1 MSTMTNNSNM
11 NIRKLSKVL
20 KSTNANS
27 NLILKRLDSK
37 VTGRIVSIVKS
48 SLFIFL
54 LLGIQACQDTSM
66 QDLRNFVANAYK
78 DKKPEIEPLPEIKPY
93 KDFPYSASASNDPF
107 NLENIITSRTAAAAV
122 GDSPDSSRP
131 REPLEEFPLD
141 ALKMVGTISQGQRP
155 YVIVKTSEGTAL
167 RATIGNYM
175 GQNDGKIKQII
186 PEEQKILLTEI
197 VLDTAG
203 RWVNRDVEMTI
214 DKDE

>member
-1 MSTMTNNSNM
+1 MSTMTNKSNM
-11 NIRKLSKVL
+11 KIRKLRTIFKCAKADS
-20 KSTNANS
+20 NS
-27 NLILKRLDSK
+27 IIKRLESK

-48 SLFIFL
+48 SLFIYFL
-54 LLGIQACQDTSM
+54 LGVQACQDNSM
-66 QDLRNFVANAYK
+66 QDLRDFVANAYK

-93 KDFPYSASASNDPF
+93 KDFAYSASESNDPF
-107 NLENIITSRTAAAAV
+107 NLENIITSRTAAVAV
-122 GDSPDSSRP
+122 GGSPDSNRP

-141 ALKMVGTISQGQRP
+141 ALKMVGTMSQGQRP

-197 VLDTAG
+197 VLDTTG

-214 DKDE
+214 DRDE

>member
-1 MSTMTNNSNM
+1 MMANNSNM
-11 NIRKLSKVL
+11 KTRKLSMMF
-20 KSTNANS
+20 KSARSESDSTLRQFDF
-27 NLILKRLDSK
+27 NL
-37 VTGRIVSIVKS
+37 TGRAASIVKT
-48 SLFIFL
+48 SLILFV
-54 LLGIQACQDTSM
+54 LLGVQACQDTGM
-66 QDLRNFVANAYK
+66 QDLRDFVANAYK

-93 KDFPYSASASNDPF
+93 KDFEYAAADADDPF
-107 NLENIITSRTAAAAV
+107 NLENIITSRAATAES

-141 ALKMVGTISQGQRP
+141 ALKMVGTMSQAQRP

-186 PEEQKILLTEI
+186 PEEQKVLLTEI
-197 VLDTAG
+197 VLDSAG
-203 RWVNRDVEMTI
+203 RWVNRDVELTI

>member
-1 MSTMTNNSNM
+1 M

-37 VTGRIVSIVKS
+37 VTGRMVSIVKS

-107 NLENIITSRTAAAAV
+107 NLANIITSRTAPAAV

>member
-1 MSTMTNNSNM
+1 MKV
-11 NIRKLSKVL
+11 RKPRSVF
-20 KSTNANS
+20 KS
-27 NLILKRLDSK
+27 
-37 VTGRIVSIVKS
+37 G
-48 SLFIFL
+48 LFIFV
-54 LLGIQACQDTSM
+54 LLGVQACQDNSM
-66 QDLRNFVANAYK
+66 QDLRDFVANAYK

-93 KDFPYSASASNDPF
+93 QDFEYSAGESNDPF
-107 NLENIITSRTAAAAV
+107 NLENIITSRSAAV
-122 GDSPDSSRP
+122 AIGDSPDSNRP
-131 REPLEEFPLD
+131 REPLEDFPLD
-141 ALKMVGTISQGQRP
+141 ALKMVGTMSRGQRP

-203 RWVNRDVEMTI
+203 RWVNRDIEMTI

>member
-1 MSTMTNNSNM
+1 MMANNNNM
-11 NIRKLSKVL
+11 KIRKLSTIF
-20 KSTNANS
+20 KSARADS
-27 NLILKRLDSK
+27 DSPIKRLDSNL
-37 VTGRIVSIVKS
+37 TGRLVSIVKS
-48 SLFIFL
+48 CLFIFV
-54 LLGIQACQDTSM
+54 LLGVQACQDNSM
-66 QDLRNFVANAYK
+66 QDLRDFVANAYK

-93 KDFPYSASASNDPF
+93 KDFAYSAGEQNDPF
-107 NLENIITSRTAAAAV
+107 NLENIITSRVGAAAT
-122 GDSPDSSRP
+122 GDSPDSNRV
-131 REPLEEFPLD
+131 REPLEAFPLD
-141 ALKMVGTISQGQRP
+141 ALKMVGTMSQDQRP

-175 GQNDGKIKQII
+175 GQNDGKIKQIV

>member
-1 MSTMTNNSNM
+1 MSLMANNSNM
-11 NIRKLSKVL
+11 NTRKLSTIL
-20 KSTNANS
+20 KSARAASDSSMKSVES
-27 NLILKRLDSK
+27 NLASRM
-37 VTGRIVSIVKS
+37 GSIVKS
-48 SLFIFL
+48 GIIVFV
-54 LLGIQACQDTSM
+54 LLGVQACQDNSM
-66 QDLRNFVANAYK
+66 QDLRDFVANAYK

-93 KDFPYSASASNDPF
+93 KDFEYAAVEEEDPF
-107 NLENIITSRTAAAAV
+107 NLENIITSRAATVAT
-122 GDSPDSSRP
+122 GDSPDSNRP

-141 ALKMVGTISQGQRP
+141 ALKMVGTMSQNQRP

-186 PEEQKILLTEI
+186 PEEQLVLLTEI

-203 RWVNRDVEMTI
+203 RWVNRDVELTI

>member
-1 MSTMTNNSNM
+1 MSQMVNKSTM
-11 NIRKLSKVL
+11 NIRKL
-20 KSTNANS
+20 NM
-27 NLILKRLDSK
+27 
-37 VTGRIVSIVKS
+37 IVN
-48 SLFIFL
+48 L
-54 LLGIQACQDTSM
+54 LLMSNSPKMTLITSFLANKIKAIIKTCLLVLVLLGLQACQDRSM
-66 QDLRNFVANAYK
+66 QDLRDFVANAYK

-93 KDFPYSASASNDPF
+93 KGFEYAAADSEDPF
-107 NLENIITSRTAAAAV
+107 DLENIITSRAAAAAL
-122 GDSPDSSRP
+122 GESPDSNRP

-141 ALKMVGTISQGQRP
+141 ALKMVGTMSQDQRP

-186 PEEQKILLTEI
+186 PEEQKVLLTEL

-203 RWVNRDVEMTI
+203 RWVNRDVEITI

>member
-1 MSTMTNNSNM
+1 
-11 NIRKLSKVL
+11 
-20 KSTNANS
+20 
-27 NLILKRLDSK
+27 
-37 VTGRIVSIVKS
+37 
-48 SLFIFL
+48 
-54 LLGIQACQDTSM
+54 M
-66 QDLRNFVANAYK
+66 QDLRDFVANAYK

-93 KDFPYSASASNDPF
+93 QDFEYSAGESNDPF
-107 NLENIITSRTAAAAV
+107 NLENIITSRSAAV
-122 GDSPDSSRP
+122 AIGDSPDSNRP
-131 REPLEEFPLD
+131 REPLEDFPLD
-141 ALKMVGTISQGQRP
+141 ALKMVGTMSRGQRP

-203 RWVNRDVEMTI
+203 RWVNRDIEMTI